1 MKTNNLNL
9 YQTRQKSA
17 FNFKFLKQRRFWQ
30 RFLSLIFLAAL
41 LLIALSG
48 CGEKVVFKEV
58 LVPQKCSVSV
68 KNRPLYTQ
76 DILNDTR
83 NLLIYTELLE
93 CDLKACRGESC
104 EQERVKDENH

>member
-1 MKTNNLNL
+1 MKTNNL
-9 YQTRQKSA
+9 YQERQKSA

-30 RFLSLIFLAAL
+30 SFVSFIFFATL

-48 CGEKVVFKEV
+48 CSEKVVFKEV

-104 EQERVKDENH
+104 DKKGVRDENH